1 MKIQILKNK
10 LIGLIIP
17 VVLFVVWDLL
27 TRFEIVPNTLMPA
40 PKVLFETWWDMQNS
54 GELLLNMK
62 MSLLRVGAGFL
73 IGASSGFLLGTAMG
87 LWKPVEQ
94 YLNPVFNFFRQVPIV
109 AWIPFLLIWLG
120 IDEWFK
126 IIFISCGALIPMAL
140 KTYDGIKGVPA
151 SYLEVVR
158 VFEYGW
164 FRLLRA
170 VVLPSALPSII
181 TGLRL
186 SLSEAWMLVIG
197 AELVAAG
204 EGIGNV
210 MVIARRLFQ
219 TDVVIVGVI
228 VIAITGFIMDKVI
241 GLLEIRFL
249 GWQQQTKSAK

>member
-1 MKIQILKNK
+1 MKIQLLNNK
-10 LIGLIIP
+10 LIGVIIP
-17 VVLFVVWDLL
+17 LILYASWDLL
-27 TRFEIVPNTLMPA
+27 SRYELVPPTLMPP
-40 PKVLFETWWDMQNS
+40 PKVLFDTWWDMQTS

-62 MSLLRVGAGFL
+62 MSLLRVGVGFL
-73 IGASSGFLLGTAMG
+73 VGASSGFVFGTAMG
-87 LWKPVEQ
+87 LWKPVEL
-94 YLNPVFNFFRQVPIV
+94 YLNPAFNFFRQVPVV
-109 AWIPFLLIWLG
+109 AWIPFLLLWLG

-126 IIFISCGALIPMAL
+126 IIFISLGAFIPMAL
-140 KTYDGIKGVPA
+140 KTYDGIKKVPH

-164 FRLLRA
+164 FRLLRT
-170 VVLPSALPSII
+170 VVVPSALPSIF

-219 TDVVIVGVI
+219 TDVVLVGVI
-228 VIAITGFIMDKVI
+228 VIAITGFAMDK
-241 GLLEIRFL
+241 LLGQLEARL
-249 GWQQQTKSAK
+249 VGWQHPGNAR